1 MSSSRFLQRLQLAR
15 HHRTVPLPL
24 NATLVAVLLVTAGCQ
39 SVRDMTK
46 NDSPRAEAVTPG
58 RLLAAATESRTAEAC
73 RRTGL
78 ELAQHDRDDH
88 AIEQLE
94 KAREISPRIK
104 GVSHP
109 LAVLYD
115 RQGRFDAAEREYQR
129 ALEESPRNADLLN
142 DYGYFLYSR
151 SDLDLAEQHLRA
163 AIKSSPE
170 HQKALLNLGLI
181 LGRQQ
186 KFDEALAVFEKAVGP
201 AAARHNLG
209 LLHTQQGNSAEARQ
223 WFAEAARLDPSLT
236 QSREVLAWMESAP
249 EKSEATIL
257 PASYEE

>member
-1 MSSSRFLQRLQLAR
+1 MSESLFQQLVRL
-15 HHRTVPLPL
+15 HRTALIPL
-24 NATLVAVLLVTAGCQ
+24 NAILVAVLLISTGCQ
-39 SVRDMTK
+39 SVREMAK
-46 NDSPRAEAVTPG
+46 SESPRAEAVTPG
-58 RLLAAATESRTAEAC
+58 RLLATATESRTAEAC

-151 SDLDLAEQHLRA
+151 GDLALAEQHLRA
-163 AIKSSPE
+163 AIKSAPE

-209 LLHTQQGNSAEARQ
+209 LLHTQQGNSAEARR
-223 WFAEAARLDPSLT
+223 WFAAASRLDPSLT

-249 EKSEATIL
+249 ETSEATIL
-257 PASYEE
+257 PASYEQ